1 LHEGRLWVVNEP
13 QTVAEAYAEWW
24 RHVGNPTT
32 PRVQVDEMRKA
43 FYAGCAAMLE
53 LTLEASAED
62 RSEEEGAT
70 MMSRLNAELDTFFTD
85 LLRGG
90 RG

>member
-1 LHEGRLWVVNEP
+1 VVNHEP

-24 RHVGNPTT
+24 RHVGNPTM
-32 PRVQVDEMRKA
+32 PRVQVNEMRKA
-43 FYAGCAAMLE
+43 FYSGCTAMLE

-62 RSEEEGAT
+62 RPVEEGAA
-70 MMSRLNAELDTFFTD
+70 MMSRLKGELDAFFTD

>member
-1 LHEGRLWVVNEP
+1 MANREP

-24 RHVGNPTT
+24 RHVGNPVL
-32 PRVQVDEMRKA
+32 PRVQVNEMRKA
-43 FYAGCAAMLE
+43 FYSGCAAMLE
-53 LTLEASAED
+53 LTLVASAED
-62 RSEEEGAT
+62 RSVEEGAA
-70 MMSRLNAELDTFFTD
+70 MMSRLKGELDAFFAD

>member
-1 LHEGRLWVVNEP
+1 VVNHEP

-24 RHVGNPTT
+24 RYVNSPHT
-32 PRVQVDEMRKA
+32 PRVQADEMRKA
-43 FYAGCAAMLE
+43 FYSGCAAMLG
-53 LTLEASAED
+53 LTMEASAED
-62 RSEEEGAT
+62 RSVEEGTA
-70 MMSRLNAELDTFFTD
+70 MMSRLNAELDAFFMN